1 MNICR
6 LNVSSK
12 MCVNFAPACISHR
25 ALKRLKNRTL
35 RFIGYCRRSPRCS
48 PLLSAER
55 RYSPLSAA
63 ERKYHLATA
72 RPYNEANTVGRD

>member
-12 MCVNFAPACISHR
+12 MCVNFAPACITHR
-25 ALKRLKNRTL
+25 AHQRLKNRTL
-35 RFIGYCRRSPRCS
+35 GFIGYCRRSPRCS
-48 PLLSAER
+48 PLI
-55 RYSPLSAA
+55 AA

>member
-12 MCVNFAPACISHR
+12 MCVNFAPACITHR
-25 ALKRLKNRTL
+25 ALQRLKNRTL
-35 RFIGYCRRSPRCS
+35 GFIGYCRRSPR
-48 PLLSAER
+48 
-55 RYSPLSAA
+55 YSPLIAA

-72 RPYNEANTVGRD
+72 QPYNKANTVGRE